1 VVTFS
6 EQHWSFSMSASIVA
20 YKYVPLI
27 PGGVLVADEMA
38 LREIDEALQIAEKI
52 SDDDTLGNAQI
63 AMGLALVHRPN
74 PDYKRGLDLLR
85 RVREMGLQQRYS
97 SLELPLADMYAA
109 REEARHGDLHRALP
123 PLRAAV
129 NEFFTRAQI
138 PWAVS
143 ATAVLVETLLEHG
156 VERAADEAEAAID
169 RLTAE
174 MGDDFVLG
182 EVMLLR
188 MRALLSR
195 ARQDPAAYRGFVER
209 YRIMAKSLGFE
220 GHLAMVDAMA

>member
-1 VVTFS
+1 
-6 EQHWSFSMSASIVA
+6 M
-20 YKYVPLI
+20 
-27 PGGVLVADEMA
+27 
-38 LREIDEALQIAEKI
+38 
-52 SDDDTLGNAQI
+52 
-63 AMGLALVHRPN
+63 
-74 PDYKRGLDLLR
+74 
-85 RVREMGLQQRYS
+85 
-97 SLELPLADMYAA
+97 
-109 REEARHGDLHRALP
+109 
-123 PLRAAV
+123 
-129 NEFFTRAQI
+129 
-138 PWAVS
+138 
-143 ATAVLVETLLEHG
+143 LVETLLEHG